1 MANGPFGAAKRVESS
16 CDEVSRQLPVAVS
29 SMSGLVRLLY
39 VTSVL
44 MDVVKVFAI
53 VSLKLRNIVVQQNN
67 KN

>member
-1 MANGPFGAAKRVESS
+1 
-16 CDEVSRQLPVAVS
+16 
-29 SMSGLVRLLY
+29 MSGLVRLLY